1 MKIVLDTD
9 IIIYFLK
16 GNEKISKKLLS
27 FPPNDIYTTIFN
39 ITEMLYGAYNS
50 KKIEYNLKLIKDFA
64 KNINI
69 LHFDEEASEIFAKNK
84 AQLKQEGKLIADFDL
99 LIASIAIVNN
109 CILITNNIR
118 HFKRIKTLQVENWI

>member
-84 AQLKQEGKLIADFDL
+84 ARLKQEGKLIADFDL